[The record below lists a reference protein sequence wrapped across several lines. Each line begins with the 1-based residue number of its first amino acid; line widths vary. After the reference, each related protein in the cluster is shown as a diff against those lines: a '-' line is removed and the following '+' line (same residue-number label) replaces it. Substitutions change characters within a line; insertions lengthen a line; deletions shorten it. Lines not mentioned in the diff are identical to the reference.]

1 MMKKNEHNEFDE
13 NHSRYTKAEDNFEDL
28 DPSTNNEWTD
38 DDENKK
44 KSNFQQYIE
53 RHHLRFISCTYRL
66 ELPHFRTERLRH
78 MHISSM

>member
-1 MMKKNEHNEFDE
+1 MNDEKNEHNEFDE

-44 KSNFQQYIE
+44 KIKLSTIHRKTSSSIYKLHIPTRITAFSN
-53 RHHLRFISCTYRL
+53 
-66 ELPHFRTERLRH
+66 
-78 MHISSM
+78 